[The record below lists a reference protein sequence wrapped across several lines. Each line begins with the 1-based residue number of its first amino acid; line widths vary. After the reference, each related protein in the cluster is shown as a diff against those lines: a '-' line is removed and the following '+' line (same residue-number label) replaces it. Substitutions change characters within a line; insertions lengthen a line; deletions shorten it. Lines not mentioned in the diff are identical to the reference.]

1 MIFWILCRFPLRKET
16 TELSDSVYN
25 QEKINNL
32 LRVFKKEASLT
43 LIFLKSLDEVSLY
56 ECMDSIYEQNPDY
69 IVTIGGSKSEI
80 AKQSRKAMQ
89 HKTIPDESF
98 VNVYELVLVTTSKR
112 QRKDHKW
119 LVMNRLEG
127 ISDAS
132 EGLLELATK
141 LSYLP
146 CVGIAVPVL
155 SSDTFTGH
163 IFCSLPLPMQAI
175 SMTKLP
181 LHINGTFALSEDR
194 KQLKWADKFSE
205 SNKEDSVQWNELLVS
220 TVLPK
225 AYIDLIMEI
234 RNRNDE
240 HLMLRCIPDP
250 LEIDVIFKECISKL
264 FRNLK
269 DAPFLY
275 TESGGGKW
283 IRLKD
288 AVFQIFSENTGNMI
302 YFVSLAKGFDH
313 KSKPFQFYT

>member
-1 MIFWILCRFPLRKET
+1 
-16 TELSDSVYN
+16 
-25 QEKINNL
+25 
-32 LRVFKKEASLT
+32 
-43 LIFLKSLDEVSLY
+43 
-56 ECMDSIYEQNPDY
+56 
-69 IVTIGGSKSEI
+69 
-80 AKQSRKAMQ
+80 MQ
-89 HKTIPDESF
+89 HKTIPDEPF
-98 VNVYELVLVTTSKR
+98 VNVYELVLVATSKR
-112 QRKDHKW
+112 QREDHKW

-132 EGLLELATK
+132 EDLLKLATK

-163 IFCSLPLPMQAI
+163 IFCVLPLPMQAV

-181 LHINGTFALSEDR
+181 VHINGTFALSEDR

-240 HLMLRCIPDP
+240 HVMLRCIPDP
-250 LEIDVIFKECISKL
+250 LEIDIIFKECISEL

-269 DAPFLY
+269 DTPFLY
-275 TESGGGKW
+275 TKSGGGK
-283 IRLKD
+283 
-288 AVFQIFSENTGNMI
+288 
-302 YFVSLAKGFDH
+302 
-313 KSKPFQFYT
+313 